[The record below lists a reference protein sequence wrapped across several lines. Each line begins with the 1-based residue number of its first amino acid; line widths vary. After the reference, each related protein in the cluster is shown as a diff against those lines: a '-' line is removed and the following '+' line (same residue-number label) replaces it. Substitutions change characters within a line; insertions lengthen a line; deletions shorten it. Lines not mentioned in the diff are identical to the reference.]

1 MEKVVHSD
9 SKEVLTIC
17 GKYKMSNFKRTCNRE
32 SGFVVYTDIFIVY
45 FFVMVTS

>member
-17 GKYKMSNFKRTCNRE
+17 GKYWMSNFKRTCNRE
-32 SGFVVYTDIFIVY
+32 SGFVVYCILFCYGYFIEVI
-45 FFVMVTS
+45 V

>member
-17 GKYKMSNFKRTCNRE
+17 GEYWMSNFKRTCNRE
-32 SGFVVYTDIFIVY
+32 SGFLVYTDIFIVY
-45 FFVMVTS
+45 FFIMVTT